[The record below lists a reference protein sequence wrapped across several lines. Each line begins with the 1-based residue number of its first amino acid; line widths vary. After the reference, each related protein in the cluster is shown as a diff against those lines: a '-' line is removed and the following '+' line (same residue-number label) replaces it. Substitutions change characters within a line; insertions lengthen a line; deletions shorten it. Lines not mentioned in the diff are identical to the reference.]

1 MLTDGQKAFFES
13 FGYVLMR
20 GLLSPK
26 EVAAI
31 TCDVDEEWAE
41 ARKAN
46 PDEEDLTL
54 GAIVENRRA
63 LLQLVEDDRIYNPI
77 SKLLGPDFI
86 WCGSEGHH
94 SSHSTHG
101 FHPDRT
107 GPHDCDYLRI
117 KLMMYLDPLDKDSG
131 CLRVIPGSHRPPLHF
146 EIEPDERH
154 QMSEI
159 VRPYDV
165 RGDEMPCA
173 ALESKPG
180 DIVFF
185 NQCLWHGVFNATPGR
200 RYMAMKFAQR
210 PTRPE
215 HIASLQHYTPDAFNP
230 HNAFIH
236 SDRPALQRMVD
247 GLAEMKPDESTTT
260 SSL

>member
-13 FGYVLMR
+13 FGYMFMR
-20 GLLSPK
+20 GLLSPDEMALIACEMEK
-26 EVAAI
+26 EW
-31 TCDVDEEWAE
+31 TE
-41 ARKAN
+41 ARKAT
-46 PDEEDLTL
+46 PEKISGGLT
-54 GAIVENRRA
+54 AVVENRPVLSQ
-63 LLQLVEDDRIYNPI
+63 LLEDDRIYGTI
-77 SKLLGPDFI
+77 SELLGSDFI
-86 WCGSEGHH
+86 WCGSEGNIK
-94 SSHSTHG
+94 SNSFHG

-117 KLMMYLDPLDKDSG
+117 KLMIYLEPLDKDSG

-180 DIVFF
+180 DVVFF

-215 HIASLQHYTPDAFNP
+215 HLASLQHYSSGVFSPPDAFV
-230 HNAFIH
+230 H
-236 SDRPALQRMVD
+236 SDRPALQQMVE
-247 GLAEMKPDESTTT
+247 GLAEMQPRE
-260 SSL
+260 